1 MDLLVSVLF
10 IWSLEAAILLLYC
23 QYRSV
28 RRHAASLNRDWL
40 YQLSVDRYRPMLRLL
55 DEQDFR
61 LLRTQP
67 GFKPDMAQRVRL
79 QRCQIFRQYLSSLN
93 GDFQQIVQALKIAM
107 TQSSQ
112 DRPDLARVLV
122 RMQIL
127 FALGLLMIHLRLV
140 LYRWGLA
147 KVDISPLIG
156 MFNFVREKLRELT
169 PTAEAY

>member
-10 IWSLEAAILLLYC
+10 IWSLEAAVLLLYC
-23 QYRSV
+23 QYRAV
-28 RRHAASLNRDWL
+28 RRHAGSLNRDWL
-40 YQLSVDRYRPMLRLL
+40 YQLSVDRYRPMLRML

-67 GFKPDMAQRVRL
+67 GFTPDMAERVRL
-79 QRCQIFRQYLSSLN
+79 QRCRIFRQYLGSLN
-93 GDFQQIVQALKIAM
+93 SDFQQVVLALKM
-107 TQSSQ
+107 VMVQSSE

-127 FALGLLMIHLRLV
+127 FALGVVLIRLRLF

-147 KVDISPLIG
+147 KVDVSPLLG
-156 MFNFVREKLRELT
+156 MFDFVREKLRVLA
-169 PTAEAY
+169 PAGQAY